1 MVRLLLSNVD
11 ATSNQAQFLAL
22 EIHFVQLI
30 CTRVMVPKSRFY
42 GLIKSVIQVMSIA
55 SSQHPGGQYDRGA
68 VFQKLRSDEKM
79 PWGHPPRLRPWH
91 RHCSREVFG
100 YTVMGSLWIFLG
112 APSPFSPLATGLT
125 SASPPDISP
134 TSQLKWPSTYRHPRI
149 NLVYLTSQSILILL
163 NESIAMLT
171 GSMFSM
177 DLTKSYV
184 CKWVK
189 VTFTMGY
196 VQNSNIILVLKG
208 SNSSQPIM
216 LLDLGHVI
224 WKWQPESMVQREN
237 IFHI

>member
-1 MVRLLLSNVD
+1 MYSCHGPEIAFLRINKISH
-11 ATSNQAQFLAL
+11 TS
-22 EIHFVQLI
+22 HV
-30 CTRVMVPKSRFY
+30 Y
-42 GLIKSVIQVMSIA
+42 
-55 SSQHPGGQYDRGA
+55 SQQSTPGGAIWPRSGFPKIAIRWKNAMGA
-68 VFQKLRSDEKM
+68 PPQATALASPLLARSVWVYCDGILVDFS
-79 PWGHPPRLRPWH
+79 WGGI
-91 RHCSREVFG
+91 V
-100 YTVMGSLWIFLG
+100 
-112 APSPFSPLATGLT
+112 PSPFPPLATGLT